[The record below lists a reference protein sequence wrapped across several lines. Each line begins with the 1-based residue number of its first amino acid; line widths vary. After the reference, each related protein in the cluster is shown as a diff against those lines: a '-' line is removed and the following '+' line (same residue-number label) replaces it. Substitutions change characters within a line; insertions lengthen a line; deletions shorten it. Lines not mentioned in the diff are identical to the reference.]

1 MVAASVAF
9 VNTSD
14 IPEAAVA
21 SQRGAKKTKQVF
33 SKWNLDLGAE
43 EDDSFDAVEVDQPE
57 RPTLEALFP
66 SFEPTLVQAIVAETA
81 TWEDALD
88 VLLALTDDSVQREQ
102 QQRSI
107 AKDAVIDSVGFPP
120 LLDADGWEVVR
131 EAALDMEDD
140 GRMWCEVA
148 KEASK
153 VQTMCAARK
162 WETPARPSV
171 LLHGTD
177 QPDNVGWLSA
187 DDICHVLGD
196 DMLDGGDQVEF
207 ETEHDCRQRRGVE
220 RRCNQSKYSHRPAGT
235 KQTSLTKPQGT
246 QTKSKETEPPAW
258 RLCRFEDRL

>member
-171 LLHGTD
+171 LL
-177 QPDNVGWLSA
+177 QK
-187 DDICHVLGD
+187 VLGD

-220 RRCNQSKYSHRPAGT
+220 RRCNQSKYSRRPAGT
-235 KQTSLTKPQGT
+235 KQTSPTEPQGK

>member
-107 AKDAVIDSVGFPP
+107 AKDVVIDSIGFPP

-171 LLHGTD
+171 LL
-177 QPDNVGWLSA
+177 QK
-187 DDICHVLGD
+187 VLGD

-220 RRCNQSKYSHRPAGT
+220 RRCNQSKYSRRPAGT
-235 KQTSLTKPQGT
+235 EQTSLTKPQGK
-246 QTKSKETEPPAW
+246 QIKSKETEPPAW

>member
-33 SKWNLDLGAE
+33 SNWNLDLGAE

-171 LLHGTD
+171 LL
-177 QPDNVGWLSA
+177 QK
-187 DDICHVLGD
+187 VLGD

-220 RRCNQSKYSHRPAGT
+220 RRCNQSKYSRRPAGT
-235 KQTSLTKPQGT
+235 TQTSLTKPQGK